1 MGPFLVQKPA
11 HCLARGPVRL
21 RIYPE
26 PISSLAYPFHLG
38 VEAAAMELYRAEK
51 IATVEDQPSK
61 NCRFCDDKLKH
72 VRTVVVSDTGVAFHM
87 FECQCGERIW
97 VE

>member
-1 MGPFLVQKPA
+1 
-11 HCLARGPVRL
+11 
-21 RIYPE
+21 
-26 PISSLAYPFHLG
+26 
-38 VEAAAMELYRAEK
+38 MELYRAEK
-51 IATVEDQPSK
+51 VATVEDQPSK

-72 VRTVVVSDTGVAFHM
+72 VRTVVVSDTGAAFHM